1 MRTLTAG
8 AVMTTDL
15 VTVKPDTEFKD
26 IAALLASAGISAVP
40 VVDAARGLVGVVSEA
55 DLLPREEAVNTG
67 IRDRGRRRKADA
79 LLARD
84 LMTSPVRTVDVDEAL
99 PEVAR
104 QLAAHHLRRLFVLRD
119 GKLAGVIARRDLV
132 AVFLR
137 PDDEIRAEIETEV
150 FGDALG
156 AEPGSYSVT
165 VADGCVTLLG
175 RLSRSTATLIAADL
189 TARVPGV
196 LEVRNRLDYVWQDE
210 RR

>member
-8 AVMTTDL
+8 AVMTKDL
-15 VTVKPDTEFKD
+15 VTVTPDTEFKD
-26 IAALLASAGISAVP
+26 IAALLTSARVSAVP
-40 VVDAARGLVGVVSEA
+40 VVDAAGGLAGVVSEA
-55 DLLPREEAVNTG
+55 DLLPREEAVDG
-67 IRDRGRRRKADA
+67 RIRDRGRRRKAGA
-79 LLARD
+79 MRARD
-84 LMTSPVRTVDVDEAL
+84 LMTSPVRTVDAGEAL

-132 AVFLR
+132 AVFVR
-137 PDDEIRAEIETEV
+137 PDHEVRAEIETDV
-150 FGDALG
+150 FRRTLG

-165 VADGCVTLLG
+165 VVDGCVTLLG
-175 RLSRSTATLIAADL
+175 RLPRWSATQIAGQL

-196 LEVRNRLDYVWQDE
+196 LEVRNRLDYVWQDD